1 MTEICFHR
9 HENKAPSVPTVYRYT
24 DVKGITGGGKGQS
37 QPLVVKQ
44 HFRGVGHFLNFVLQL
59 GLHGRG
65 FDGGLML
72 EDGATHGGGEG
83 QDETKE
89 ADLDGGV
96 GPRDPL

>member
-1 MTEICFHR
+1 MSSNIPLT
-9 HENKAPSVPTVYRYT
+9 KT
-24 DVKGITGGGKGQS
+24 DVKGITWGGAIIA
-37 QPLVVKQ
+37 PFVKQ
-44 HFRGVGHFLNFVLQL
+44 DFRGVGYFLNFVLQL